1 MIKFLLPLFASMP
14 AFAYIPEYALIASR
28 TADQHGRG
36 AFQIEQDV
44 TFRRDAET
52 YVVKETWTVLG
63 ENNMRVSL
71 EGKGALRG
79 LVQGTILFE
88 GSQKTFTDGSS
99 LKNQR
104 LGDDW
109 LEPLLHFRN
118 AKYLRSRLVNLKVTP
133 AEALR
138 DRNPLNSEGPP
149 KYEPVSFI
157 RLSRTGGAVNYAIGI
172 SPSVGA
178 GPTLWIEQ
186 DNFIVRKFKGPTQS
200 LLRADNYAKFDDGL
214 WYPRTIAYS
223 FGGYNVTA
231 NVTSVKFLGK
241 LAPTDSRFKTSSL
254 TAANALKLPDADGLR
269 EFYSRFR

>member
-1 MIKFLLPLFASMP
+1 MIKLLLPLLFSLP
-14 AFAYIPEYALIASR
+14 AWAYIPEYALIANR

-36 AFQIEQDV
+36 AYQIEQDV
-44 TFRRDAET
+44 TFRRDAEAYT
-52 YVVKETWTVLG
+52 VKETWTVLG
-63 ENNMRVSL
+63 ENNLRVTL

-88 GSQKTFTDGSS
+88 GSQKTFTDGTSF
-99 LKNQR
+99 KNQR

-109 LEPLLHFRN
+109 LEPLLHFRSG
-118 AKYLRSRLVNLKVTP
+118 KYLRSRLVNLKVTP

-138 DRNPLNSEGPP
+138 DRPPLSSEGAP

-186 DNFIVRKFKGPTQS
+186 DNFVVRKFKGPTQS
-200 LLRADNYAKFDDGL
+200 QLKADNYAKFEDGL
-214 WYPRTIAYS
+214 WYPRTLTYT
-223 FGGYNVTA
+223 FGNFSVTT

-241 LAPTDSRFKTSSL
+241 LAPSDNRFKSASL
-254 TAANALKLPDADGLR
+254 TAGSALKLPDVDGLR